1 MTTPPYP
8 GGDGFSVPGATPPV
22 SSPQPIDYPGS
33 YNGGYAAPAPYPAPS
48 YAPPSYPA
56 PSYPAPSYPGSYGAP
71 APYVDPYNPYGA
83 PPSRGTNGMAL
94 ASLICGVSGFATCGV
109 SAVVGLILG
118 IIGMNQIK
126 RTGEDGNGMALTG
139 IILGGLAVAGWIVYL
154 IIFIAAVAAS

>member
-33 YNGGYAAPAPYPAPS
+33 YSGGYAAPAPYPAPS
-48 YAPPSYPA
+48 YPPPSYPA
-56 PSYPAPSYPGSYGAP
+56 PSYPAPSYGGYGAP

-94 ASLICGVSGFATCGV
+94 ASLICSVSGVAICGV
-109 SAVVGLILG
+109 SSIVGLILG
-118 IIGMNQIK
+118 IVAMNQIK
-126 RTGEDGNGMALTG
+126 RTGEDGQGMALAGT
-139 IILGGLAVAGWIVYL
+139 IIGGLVTAFYLLVL
-154 IIFIAAVAAS
+154 IIVAAS

>member
-33 YNGGYAAPAPYPAPS
+33 YSGGYAAPAPYPAPS
-48 YAPPSYPA
+48 YPPPSYPA
-56 PSYPAPSYPGSYGAP
+56 PSYPAPSYGGYGAP

-94 ASLICGVSGFATCGV
+94 VLTQNGDFRFANSLPNGTTYNVVVAQQPLVGTCQV
-109 SAVVGLILG
+109 T
-118 IIGMNQIK
+118 NP
-126 RTGEDGNGMALTG
+126 TG
-139 IILGGLAVAGWIVYL
+139 ITATNKLSLVSV
-154 IIFIAAVAAS
+154 SCQ